1 MKAETE
7 LFATVGNTSVLK
19 VFVDAES
26 ALSAKWLATVVAL
39 IVGTVLFA
47 FALGGRGAE
56 GPAADPLAA
65 FMAEVGAAIEWDVD
79 SDDEADAPAGAGLL
93 AFSKAV
99 SRRTW
104 AAPPADDGDD
114 DDGGDAAAKDWAA
127 SQLPDIFAG
136 ATDDAHALTHRATA
150 LLRSLGGGRWET
162 HETVRD
168 AASDGAHAA
177 AARTLAAAPDLHA
190 SLLLVGARARPAMP
204 CAGEAGLLVVL
215 AGRVDETRARATT
228 HGPGACL
235 PFRQGPDVALR
246 AARGG
251 PALCALL
258 RVPAD
263 N

>member
-1 MKAETE
+1 M
-7 LFATVGNTSVLK
+7 L
-19 VFVDAES
+19 
-26 ALSAKWLATVVAL
+26 
-39 IVGTVLFA
+39 
-47 FALGGRGAE
+47 AE
-56 GPAADPLAA
+56 GEADEAPPPP
-65 FMAEVGAAIEWDVD
+65 EVGAAIEWDVD

-99 SRRTW
+99 SRQTW
-104 AAPPADDGDD
+104 AAPPADDGGDD
-114 DDGGDAAAKDWAA
+114 GDAAAKDWAA

-136 ATDDAHALTHRATA
+136 ATDDAHALTHRAAA

-168 AASDGAHAA
+168 AASDDAHAA

>member
-190 SLLLVGARARPAMP
+190 SLLLVGARAARDALRGRGGAPRR
-204 CAGEAGLLVVL
+204 
-215 AGRVDETRARATT
+215 AGRPRRRDARARDDPRARRVPALPPGPGRRPPRGPGRARA
-228 HGPGACL
+228 
-235 PFRQGPDVALR
+235 LR
-246 AARGG
+246 APPRAR
-251 PALCALL
+251 
-258 RVPAD
+258 R
-263 N
+263 

>member
-1 MKAETE
+1 MAH
-7 LFATVGNTSVLK
+7 
-19 VFVDAES
+19 
-26 ALSAKWLATVVAL
+26 
-39 IVGTVLFA
+39 
-47 FALGGRGAE
+47 RRRE
-56 GPAADPLAA
+56 G
-65 FMAEVGAAIEWDVD
+65 
-79 SDDEADAPAGAGLL
+79 
-93 AFSKAV
+93 
-99 SRRTW
+99 TW
-104 AAPPADDGDD
+104 APPIFEKKVEVEVVHWWEDSHDLRRRRLKKKRGSGAFFFLVFACGRRPARWKQIADIRAEEPILYGPYAGRQTPGDRDDDGDGG
-114 DDGGDAAAKDWAA
+114 GGDAAAKDWAA

-136 ATDDAHALTHRATA
+136 ATDDAHALTHRAAA

-168 AASDGAHAA
+168 AASDDAHAA